1 MRLENQNH
9 KDTKALRPK
18 EDGINSVRV
27 VPSCFCG

>member
-1 MRLENQNH
+1 LW
-9 KDTKALRPK
+9 KTKTTKTRRPK